1 MPCGH
6 EFANNS
12 QRAEH
17 MTASAQIDNTAH
29 TPVWKDYLEL
39 CKPKVVLLILFT
51 ALVGMFL
58 STEGWVP
65 FNAWF
70 FGLLGIGLA
79 ASAGA
84 ALNHW
89 VDEEID
95 AKMART
101 HDRPLPQG
109 NISSRQAV
117 VFSLTLAALSM
128 VILVVFVNLL
138 TAVLTFASMVG
149 YAVIYS
155 MFLKRST
162 PQNIV
167 LGGAAGAAPPVL
179 GWTAVTGELH
189 SEALLLFL
197 IIFIWTPPHFW
208 ALATKRVDD
217 YSKAGVPMLPVTHGI
232 AMTKLHILLY
242 TVLLVIITIMP
253 FLIMMSGTIYLAGAL
268 TLGVG
273 FVFYSL
279 KLYRSEG
286 DEYAM
291 KTFGYSIFYLSA
303 LFAFFL
309 LDHYARILIRAFV
322 LEG

>member
-1 MPCGH
+1 
-6 EFANNS
+6 
-12 QRAEH
+12 
-17 MTASAQIDNTAH
+17 MTAAVQNLFH
-29 TPVWKDYLEL
+29 WKEYLEL

-58 STEGWVP
+58 STEGFVP

-70 FGLLGIGLA
+70 WGLIGIGFG

-95 AKMART
+95 ARMERT
-101 HDRPLPQG
+101 HARPLPQG
-109 NISSRQAV
+109 NISGRQAV
-117 VFSLTLAALSM
+117 IFALSLATLSM
-128 VILVVFVNLL
+128 VVLVVFVNVL
-138 TAVLTFASMVG
+138 TAILTFASMVG

-189 SEALLLFL
+189 GEALLLFL

-208 ALATKRVDD
+208 ALAIKRVDD
-217 YSKAGVPMLPVTHGI
+217 YAKAEVPMLPVTHGI
-232 AMTKLHILLY
+232 AFTKLHILLY
-242 TVLLVIITIMP
+242 TILLVIVTIMP
-253 FLIMMSGTIYLAGAL
+253 FVVMMSGTIYLAGAIA
-268 TLGVG
+268 LGAG
-273 FVFYSL
+273 FVFYSV
-279 KLYRSEG
+279 KLYQSDG
-286 DEYAM
+286 DQYAM

-303 LFAFFL
+303 LFGFFL
-309 LDHYARILIRAFV
+309 LDHYARIAIRYFF
-322 LEG
+322 

>member
-1 MPCGH
+1 M
-6 EFANNS
+6 
-12 QRAEH
+12 Q
-17 MTASAQIDNTAH
+17 TILQ
-29 TPVWKDYLEL
+29 PVHWKEYLEL

-58 STEGWVP
+58 STEGAVP
-65 FNAWF
+65 FSAWF
-70 FGLLGIGLA
+70 WGLTGIGLA

-95 AKMART
+95 ARMERT
-101 HDRPLPQG
+101 RARPLPQG
-109 NISSRQAV
+109 NISGKQAV
-117 VFSLTLAALSM
+117 AFSLSLATFSM
-128 VILVVFVNLL
+128 IILLGFVNTL

-179 GWTAVTGELH
+179 GWTSVTGELH
-189 SEALLLFL
+189 GEALLLFL

-208 ALATKRVDD
+208 ALAIRRVDD
-217 YSKAGVPMLPVTHGI
+217 YAKAQVPMLPVTHGI
-232 AMTKLHILLY
+232 AFTKLHILLY
-242 TVLLVIITIMP
+242 TILLVVVTIMP
-253 FLIMMSGTIYLAGAL
+253 FVIMMSGTIYLAGAL
-268 TLGVG
+268 TLGAG
-273 FVFYSL
+273 FVFYSV
-279 KLYRSEG
+279 KLYRSP
-286 DEYAM
+286 DDRYAM

-303 LFAFFL
+303 LFGFL
-309 LDHYARILIRAFV
+309 LIDHYARIFIRAFV
-322 LEG
+322 LDS